1 MKKNL
6 LLLLLF
12 AGLFVQGQSY
22 NNEWIDYSKTYYK
35 FKVGADG
42 IYRINQS
49 VLATAGLGSVP
60 AEHFQLWRNGQQ
72 VPLYTSVQTGVFGV
86 SDYIEFWGEMN
97 DGKPDLPLY
106 RIPDHQLND
115 KWSLETDTA
124 FYFLTTN
131 PSGANLRLVP
141 TTNNLPT
148 ALTPEPYFI
157 HTVGK
162 YYKDKYHFGYAAV
175 VGEYVYSSNY
185 ENGEGF
191 TSPNLAANA
200 TRTETFSN
208 LFPSSNAGAPSPFL
222 RVNATGDALNPRQ
235 FEVRVN
241 GNLVATQTM
250 DYFDYVK
257 ANIPISITDINTG
270 TAALAVKNISP
281 GASDRMV
288 IAKSEVVYARE
299 FNFGG
304 ANNFSF
310 ELPSNAAGNYL
321 EITGFNYG
329 TLPPILYD
337 LTNGKRYVADII
349 NAPTIRVVL
358 EPSATTR
365 KLIIVTQDAAYPK
378 QVTSLQQR
386 NFINY
391 ALPANQGN
399 FLIITH
405 PALLNGSGG
414 STPVEDYKAYR
425 NSTAGGSHNAKVYMI
440 DQLVDQFGFGIKQ
453 HPLSVRNFIR
463 WARNTFTSP
472 VKNVFLIGKGL
483 NYIHNRF
490 YENNPDLP
498 KLSFVPTFGYP
509 SSDNL
514 LAADPGLNV
523 IPKVPIGRLSVING
537 DEITDYLNKVKEY
550 EQQQA
555 ISSPVIAE
563 KAWMKNVVHVIGAN
577 DGALGDAL
585 TASMNR
591 FADIIKDTFYGG
603 HVSTFSKLSSAPVE
617 QASSTRLYNLFEE
630 GIGIMTY
637 FGHSSATTLEFN
649 LDNPVNYNNRGK
661 YPLFILLGCN
671 AGNFYMFNTLRLQTK
686 ETISEKYVLA
696 PQRGSIGTIASTHL
710 GIVHYLDI
718 YNSKNYSA
726 FSVNK
731 YNGTMGE
738 AMVDAISQTFNL
750 TTQNDFYARF
760 HCEQTTLHGDPAV
773 RLNGFAKPDYVI
785 EDNLVKLDPSFISVA
800 ETNFKVDAKFMNI
813 GKAANNNIVVEL
825 KRTYP
830 NNSTE
835 VIRRDTI
842 PGVRYIDSLSYVIPI
857 VATRDKGLNKISITL
872 DADNNADELYESNN
886 IITKEF
892 FIYENEARTVYPY
905 DYAIVNRQNIKLFV
919 STANPF
925 AVLQEYR
932 MEIDT
937 TALFNS
943 ALKVS
948 RSFNSVGGLIS
959 FDPGITF
966 VDSTVYYWR
975 VSPTPATG
983 ERKWN
988 TASFVYLPNSD
999 EGFNQSH
1006 FYQHT
1011 KSEFQRM
1018 KLDSAS
1024 RRLQYGEVMNNVFLR
1039 MGTYNTSGSTQESS
1053 LIAAINGFQISRL
1066 TNWFSSLV
1074 FNVIHPVTFKPWQ
1087 NQVLVPHSYV
1097 GEPANPNS
1105 LGQGL
1110 YGSTSPSFINT
1121 RPYSFEFRYTDTASR
1136 RKIMNF
1142 MRDSIPDGYYVIVR
1156 NFTLYPAWYPAFP
1169 VAYIADWAADESLYG
1184 QGQSVYH
1191 YLKAAGFTGI
1201 DSFYRPRPF
1210 GFVYRKNDPSFTPS
1224 WIVGDGVFD
1233 NPTLSVECPSPD
1245 TLGYIYSPV
1254 FGQAKR
1260 WKQLFWRGSILPDI
1274 TPGDDPSVDII
1285 GVRQN
1290 GTEAIIINNLSIAQQ
1305 DYDISS
1311 IDADEYPYLR
1321 LRMRNVD
1328 SIHFTPYQL
1337 NYWRIT
1343 YDPVPEG
1350 AVAPNIYFQHKDT
1363 LDVGEPFNFSVAFK
1377 NISQVPFDS
1386 LKVKMVVTD
1395 RNNVANIIPLP
1406 RKKPL
1411 GAFGS
1416 STDSV
1421 HIGSIINTSAF
1432 PGKNT
1437 LFLEANPDNDQ
1448 PEQHHFNNFTFRD
1461 FYVKPDSLSPVLDVT
1476 FDGVHILNRD
1486 IVSSKPDVL
1495 IKLKDEA
1502 KWMILDDTSLLTVQ
1516 VRFPNGGLR
1525 RYYFNNDTLRFIP
1538 AGQAPNTDNTA
1549 TVNLRPYFSEDGTY
1563 ELIVTGKDRSN
1574 NEAGN
1579 IEYRVLFEV
1588 INKPMISNMLNYP
1601 NPFTTSTA
1609 FVFTITGN
1617 EVPQNI
1623 KIEIMTV
1630 TGKIVREITK
1640 DELGPL
1646 HIGRNITE
1654 FKWDG
1659 TDQYG
1664 QKLANG
1670 VYLYRVVTNLN
1681 GKSLDKYKAD
1691 GDNTDRYFN
1700 KGYGKMYLMR

>member
-1 MKKNL
+1 MKRL
-6 LLLLLF
+6 LLPMLLF
-12 AGLFVQGQSY
+12 AGLFAQGQSY
-22 NNEWIDYSKTYYK
+22 NNEWIDYGKTYYK

-42 IYRINQS
+42 LYRINQS
-49 VLATAGLGSVP
+49 VLVTSGLGSVP

-124 FYFLTTN
+124 FYFLTVN
-131 PSGANLRLVP
+131 PSGTNLRLVP
-141 TTNNLPT
+141 ASNSLPT
-148 ALTPEPYFI
+148 SLTPEPFFI

-222 RVNATGDALNPRQ
+222 RINATGDALNPRQ

-288 IAKSEVVYARE
+288 IAKSELIYARD

-310 ELPSNAAGNYL
+310 ELPANAAGNYL

-349 NAPTIRVVL
+349 NAPTIRIVL
-358 EPSATTR
+358 EQSASSR
-365 KLIIVTQDAAYPK
+365 RLLLVTQDAAFPK

-399 FLIITH
+399 YLIITH
-405 PALLNGSGG
+405 TALLNGSGG
-414 STPVEDYKAYR
+414 STPVEDYRAYR
-425 NSTAGGSHNAKVYMI
+425 NSAAGGSHNAKIYMI

-472 VKNVFLIGKGL
+472 VKNVFLVGKGL

-490 YENNPDLP
+490 YESNPDLP
-498 KLSFVPTFGYP
+498 KLSFVPSFGFP
-509 SSDNL
+509 ASDNL

-523 IPKVPIGRLSVING
+523 IPKVPIGRLSVITA
-537 DEITDYLNKVKEY
+537 DEITVYLNKVKEF
-550 EQQQA
+550 EQHQA
-555 ISSPVIAE
+555 FLSPLIAD

-585 TASMNR
+585 LASMNR
-591 FADIIKDTFYGG
+591 FRDIIKDTFYGG
-603 HVSTFSKLSSAPVE
+603 NVNTFSKLTTAPVE
-617 QASSTRLYNLFEE
+617 QANVQKMYQLFEE
-630 GIGIMTY
+630 GVGILTY
-637 FGHSSATTLEFN
+637 FGHSSASTLEFN
-649 LDNPVNYNNRGK
+649 LDNPDGYNNQGK

-671 AGNFYMFNTLRLQTK
+671 AGNFYNFNLARLSSK
-686 ETISEKYVLA
+686 ETISEKFVLA
-696 PQRGSIGTIASTHL
+696 PNRGSIASLASTHL

-718 YNSKNYSA
+718 YNSKVMTSA
-726 FSVNK
+726 STTK
-731 YNGTMGE
+731 YAKPMGE
-738 AMVDAISQTFNL
+738 ILIDAISKTFDL
-750 TTQNDFYARF
+750 TTQNDYYARF
-760 HCEQTTLHGDPAV
+760 HCEQSTLHGDPAIT
-773 RLNGFAKPDYVI
+773 LSPSFQEPDYVI
-785 EDNLVKLDPSFISVA
+785 EDQLVKVNPSFISVA
-800 ETNFKVDAKFMNI
+800 ETSFKIDAKFMNI
-813 GKAANNNIVVEL
+813 GKAIEKNIVVEV

-830 NNSTE
+830 DLSSE
-835 VIRRDTI
+835 VIQRDTI
-842 PGVRYIDSLSYVIPI
+842 SGIRYIDSLSYTIPI
-857 VATRDKGLNKISITL
+857 VATRDKGLNKITIKVE
-872 DADNNADELYESNN
+872 ADDQVDEIYESNN
-886 IITKEF
+886 TVTKDV
-892 FIYENEARTVYPY
+892 FIFEDELRPVYPY
-905 DYAIVNRQNIKLFV
+905 NYTIVNRQNIKLQA

-925 AVLQEYR
+925 VAQKQYK

-937 TALFNS
+937 TKLFNS
-943 ALKVS
+943 SLKREQTVFS
-948 RSFNSVGGLIS
+948 SGGLVE
-959 FDPGITF
+959 FTPGITF

-975 VSPTPATG
+975 VGPVVTSGTPN
-983 ERKWN
+983 WN
-988 TASFVYLPNSD
+988 YSSFIYLQNHTE

-1006 FYQHT
+1006 YYQHKESLNNEIALT
-1011 KSEFQRM
+1011 
-1018 KLDSAS
+1018 A
-1024 RRLQYGEVMNNVFLR
+1024 NNVWAFDSIYQNIFAR
-1039 MGTYNTSGSTQESS
+1039 NTIFPEGGTQQAEFTVAVNGNQYIGGGCNFN
-1053 LIAAINGFQISRL
+1053 AII
-1066 TNWFSSLV
+1066 
-1074 FNVIHPVTFKPWQ
+1074 FNVF
-1087 NQVLVPHSYV
+1087 
-1097 GEPANPNS
+1097 NPNS
-1105 LGQGL
+1105 LAAWPNSFTGPGGSGL
-1110 YGSTSPSFINT
+1110 YESLPQPCGPRREYNFEYSYLDTSG
-1121 RPYSFEFRYTDTASR
+1121 R
-1136 RKIMNF
+1136 RKMMSFLNNIV
-1142 MRDSIPDGYYVIVR
+1142 PDGYYVVARGNISSSSPVPPK
-1156 NFTLYPAWYPAFP
+1156 YPDVWMGDTTY
-1169 VAYIADWAADESLYG
+1169 YGSGNSLYHILKNQG
-1184 QGQSVYH
+1184 FAILDSFNRPRTWIFIYKKNGQSSFQPVYTMAQTI
-1191 YLKAAGFTGI
+1191 YDKLTLIANIRTSDTAGYVLSPHFGRAKQWRQLRFNGTTAPDPAGI
-1201 DSFYRPRPF
+1201 DSVRI
-1210 GFVYRKNDPSFTPS
+1210 N
-1224 WIVGDGVFD
+1224 
-1233 NPTLSVECPSPD
+1233 L
-1245 TLGYIYSPV
+1245 
-1254 FGQAKR
+1254 
-1260 WKQLFWRGSILPDI
+1260 
-1274 TPGDDPSVDII
+1274 I
-1285 GVRQN
+1285 G
-1290 GTEAIIINNLSIAQQ
+1290 INNAGQESVIIPGIDPALQSF
-1305 DYDISS
+1305 DISHIS
-1311 IDADEYPYLR
+1311 ADDYPYLR
-1321 LRMRNVD
+1321 LQLYSKDKVNY
-1328 SIHFTPYQL
+1328 TPYQL
-1337 NYWRIT
+1337 KYWRIT

-1350 AVAPNIYFQHKDT
+1350 AVAPNQFVQYKDS
-1363 LDVGEPFNFSVAFK
+1363 LDVGEPLNFKVAFR
-1377 NISQVPFDS
+1377 NVSHIPFDS
-1386 LKVKMVVTD
+1386 LKVKMVITD

-1411 GAFGS
+1411 GIYGS
-1416 STDSV
+1416 ATDTV
-1421 HIGSIINTSAF
+1421 QIGSIINTASF

-1437 LFLEANPDNDQ
+1437 LFVEANPDDDQ
-1448 PEQHHFNNFTFRD
+1448 PEQHHFNNFAFRD
-1461 FYVKPDSLSPVLDVT
+1461 FYVKPDSLSPLIDVT

-1486 IVSSKPDVL
+1486 IVSSKPDIL

-1502 KWMILDDTSLLTVQ
+1502 KWMILDDTSLVNVQ
-1516 VRFPNGGLR
+1516 VRYPSGVLR
-1525 RYYFNNDTLRFIP
+1525 RFYFSNDTLRFTP
-1538 AGQAPNTDNTA
+1538 AGQAPNTDNIA
-1549 TVNLRPYFSEDGTY
+1549 SANLKPYFTEDGTY
-1563 ELIVTGKDRSN
+1563 ELIVTGKDRSS
-1574 NEAGN
+1574 NEAGS

-1640 DELGPL
+1640 SELGPL
-1646 HIGRNITE
+1646 RIGRNITE

-1670 VYLYRVVTNLN
+1670 IYLYRVVTNLN
-1681 GKSLDKYKAD
+1681 GKSLDKYKAES
-1691 GDNTDRYFN
+1691 DNTDKYFN